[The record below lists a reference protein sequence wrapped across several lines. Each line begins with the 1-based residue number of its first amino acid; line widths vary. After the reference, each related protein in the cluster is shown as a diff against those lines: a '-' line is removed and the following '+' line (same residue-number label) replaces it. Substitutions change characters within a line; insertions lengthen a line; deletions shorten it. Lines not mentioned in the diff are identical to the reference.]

1 MIRRLFQY
9 LRIKRV
15 PRFVRDREI
24 RRVVRQLPVLGLPR
38 PTSDGQLEFIA
49 DMVKNHSFLVRNRRL
64 YYRYLNGKMER
75 AKCTAYQQMLEDRK
89 LIVTNSFGTQFHV
102 DRTHMS
108 RALDTCERI
117 ANESG

>member
-1 MIRRLFQY
+1 MIRKLFQY

-15 PRFVRDREI
+15 SRFVRDREI

-38 PTSDGQLEFIA
+38 PTSDGQLEFIS
-49 DMVKNHSFLVRNRRL
+49 DMVKNQSFLVRNRRL
-64 YYRYLNGKMER
+64 YYRYLDGKIER
-75 AKCTAYQQMLEDRK
+75 AKCRAYQQMLEDRK
-89 LIVTNSFGTQFHV
+89 LIVTNSFGVQFHV

-108 RALDTCERI
+108 RTLDACERI

>member
-1 MIRRLFQY
+1 MIRRLLQY
-9 LRIKRV
+9 FRIKRM

-24 RRVVRQLPVLGLPR
+24 RRVVRQLPVLGLPQ

-49 DMVKNHSFLVRNRRL
+49 NMVKNNSFLVRNQRL
-64 YYRYLNGKMER
+64 YVRYLNGKMER
-75 AKCTAYQQMLEDRK
+75 EKCTAYQRMLDDRK
-89 LIVTNSFGTQFHV
+89 LSVTNSFGTQFHV

-117 ANESG
+117 ANESD